1 MSRICKR
8 IKKWR
13 KLVTNWTQSRNDRRR
28 IELLVSYRR
37 FHRSLGH
44 QYRTRSE
51 LKAIAHWYNKGHRL
65 TRLYLVSEI
74 LLLYPISSVYIG
86 LSLRTQ
92 PFSHPSLLIIFLRFV
107 RPLSPSSFRSLTL
120 TLLPLPF
127 PFSFSFSL
135 SIPT

>member
-1 MSRICKR
+1 MFQTKR
-8 IKKWR
+8 TR
-13 KLVTNWTQSRNDRRR
+13 LGYDRRR

-37 FHRSLGH
+37 FHRPLEH

-65 TRLYLVSEI
+65 TRLYLLSEI

-92 PFSHPSLLIIFLRFV
+92 PFSHLAPLIIFLRF
-107 RPLSPSSFRSLTL
+107 TL
-120 TLLPLPF
+120 TTPTALSYFCPLTRA
-127 PFSFSFSL
+127 SFSPLIFLLFPVHPINTDLIYFASK
-135 SIPT
+135 